1 MIEYSLRLVSAILSY
16 LQNQYLKPQLGIRCT
31 MAKTTI
37 VFGILLIG
45 VGLFAYFGSS
55 PKIDL
60 QQSDV
65 AQSEVTSS
73 GGKKLPITALI
84 PAFFGTP
91 LLICGLIAL
100 SEKYVAHAMH
110 AAASVGLLGSL
121 GGLSNSIRGILKESP
136 NYRAVSY
143 SFIMGVICTVFV
155 VLCVRSFIQ
164 ARRRRQS
171 VNVSEAK
178 A

>member
-1 MIEYSLRLVSAILSY
+1 
-16 LQNQYLKPQLGIRCT
+16 

-100 SEKYVAHAMH
+100 SE
-110 AAASVGLLGSL
+110 
-121 GGLSNSIRGILKESP
+121 
-136 NYRAVSY
+136 
-143 SFIMGVICTVFV
+143 
-155 VLCVRSFIQ
+155 
-164 ARRRRQS
+164 
-171 VNVSEAK
+171 
-178 A
+178 